1 MVSNRRSGAVRAIN
15 EPHAG
20 GQRPVLQRYLEV
32 LKDRRV
38 PALVAV
44 TACLLAAFAV
54 LLLRPPVYEAEVDI
68 LVNPVS
74 SSDPIFATSGVVR
87 ESVTGTRDVE
97 TVARLI
103 VNARVMRALP
113 AEIRRG
119 RSVRELLALVR
130 AQPVAESTVV
140 AVTARGASPREASDL
155 ANAVARTF
163 KALRDADI
171 RARARAQIA
180 RLTANPPPPGSS
192 DAVARATQL
201 ATLRTLAAGGDPSVQ
216 IEDLANPVD
225 AVRIWPRP
233 LLTLVAAVVAGGFLA
248 VAVAFLFE
256 TLDNRIRREEH
267 VRDLSSLPIIARVPL
282 NRPDEPARARSPF
295 RGARARPRGGEHAP
309 LPPSALSPVTV
320 EAFRLLRAA
329 LSGLGRNTRA
339 AGSLSPRQR
348 PWEVAN
354 SQAEKGRGGESV
366 RGRAILITSS
376 GPEEGKSTSALN
388 LAAAFAMAGQ
398 STVLLEAD
406 VHRPSLARALGISVE
421 RSVGDVLSQRA
432 SVEHALVSLP
442 HFGGRLRGLF
452 AKPTDAGL
460 GDLFALAPGEQ
471 LLTDLRAR
479 ADVVVVDSAPALRV
493 GDTLQL
499 VGKVDDVVLVVRLGV
514 TKSEELRRLLELF
527 DQQRLQPI
535 GLVLIGTDGADN
547 GYYGYA
553 GQTRGFEAPAGVLN
567 SVAVGQR
574 TVRPRVYRE
583 RRINS

>member
-1 MVSNRRSGAVRAIN
+1 VSNRRSGAVRAIN

-20 GQRPVLQRYLEV
+20 GQRPALQRYLEV

-44 TACLLAAFAV
+44 TGCLLAAFAV

-233 LLTLVAAVVAGGFLA
+233 LLTLVAATIAGGFLA

-282 NRPDEPARARSPF
+282 NRPDEPARARSAF
-295 RGARARPRGGEHAP
+295 RRARARPHGGEHAP

-320 EAFRLLRAA
+320 EAFRLLRAT

-339 AGSLSPRQR
+339 TGPLSSRQR
-348 PWEVAN
+348 PREALN
-354 SQAEKGRGGESV
+354 SQAEKGRGDSAP
-366 RGRAILITSS
+366 GRAILITSS

-406 VHRPSLARALGISVE
+406 VHRPSLGRALGISVE

-432 SVEHALVSLP
+432 TVEHALVSLP

-479 ADVVVVDSAPALRV
+479 ADIVVVDSAPALRV

-527 DQQRLQPI
+527 DQQRVQPI

-547 GYYGYA
+547 GYYGYV